1 MLGVV
6 PGFRWSARM
15 LLRLV
20 VWKAMLAPIIVE
32 DHRIQSAASPFV
44 NGKGASEEQGDEFL
58 PSTSSEMVW

>member
-1 MLGVV
+1 
-6 PGFRWSARM
+6 M

-20 VWKAMLAPIIVE
+20 VWKAMLATILVE
-32 DHRIQSAASPFV
+32 DHRIQSTASPFV